1 MSTPTCML
9 YQKMVR
15 RNSTK
20 ELVDMLKK
28 HPKVT
33 GLYWWFPEEN
43 ESGKKVI
50 GSWINRGL
58 FNNHTGKVVKAMKN
72 FADYRSNND

>member
-1 MSTPTCML
+1 
-9 YQKMVR
+9 
-15 RNSTK
+15 
-20 ELVDMLKK
+20 MLKK